1 MTQNQSTPPD
11 PKPDQKMKGLLLQ
24 GLLGAVSLT
33 GATAIPIVVQRALS
47 PHPVPTVP
55 AAVSPQPP
63 TPAASPLP
71 ASVQQSPAVTVSPSP
86 ASVQKIPII
95 ELTLEELQPPEE
107 NGKRRDKSRGKRK
120 EDNDDDD

>member
-33 GATAIPIVVQRALS
+33 GATAIPIIVQRTLS

-55 AAVSPQPP
+55 AAVSPQ
-63 TPAASPLP
+63 TPAPAMSPLP
-71 ASVQQSPAVTVSPSP
+71 ASVQQSP
-86 ASVQKIPII
+86 II
-95 ELTLEELQPPEE
+95 EINSEELQQLEE
-107 NGKRRDKSRGKRK
+107 EGKRKNKSRGKK
-120 EDNDDDD
+120 KGNDD